1 MNKFLRGFVS
11 IEKALQIVALLMV
24 IFFLGYLGLNS
35 AQRARWQSLP
45 ERESLAPNT
54 SPTTQLK

>member
-35 AQRARWQSLP
+35 AQRDRWQSLP
-45 ERESLAPNT
+45 ERESPSST